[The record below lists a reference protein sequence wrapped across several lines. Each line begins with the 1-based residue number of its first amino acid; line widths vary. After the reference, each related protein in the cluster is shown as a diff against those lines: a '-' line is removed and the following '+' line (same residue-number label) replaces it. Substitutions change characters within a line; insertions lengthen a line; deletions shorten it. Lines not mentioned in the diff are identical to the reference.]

1 MVCYLYPQVV
11 IIKMVTF
18 MGNNVKQFRIIVLK
32 IRKKDRFLKKADPHG
47 YRYVGSFTESDSDPF
62 VVFPVDFLQYGK
74 YFRVGYQLIVADG
87 VKNFTIMVH
96 VSDKEK
102 STSGNPDE

>member
-1 MVCYLYPQVV
+1 
-11 IIKMVTF
+11 
-18 MGNNVKQFRIIVLK
+18 MGNNVKQFRIIVFP
-32 IRKKDRFLKKADPHG
+32 IRKEDCFLKKTNPHG
-47 YRYVGSFTESDSDPF
+47 YGYVGSFTKRDLGHF

-102 STSGNPDE
+102 STPGNPDQ